1 MKQKLYA
8 FVVFLGLSFLCA
20 DFYALAQPRPRPL
33 DIARHYWAN
42 GVTDSALTAYRM
54 AYEEAPFDVKIYEE
68 YLEKLTEVSR
78 FEEAKLLV
86 EYMQEIRRNDPA
98 ITLDLVDVLAKKGDQ
113 RASKKLLNDLIKN
126 GAQLPD
132 FELKKLADVLIMRR
146 RSEDALELYELA
158 AKAGRNAFDSELI
171 RLYLETGNL
180 EKVFPVYHRLYPYQQ
195 GIEQDIRARLA
206 IILENKPELRPQLE
220 SSLKKLSNK
229 DRANKRLYASLM
241 SWLSQQDGTQAEV
254 LDQLIELDK
263 KDRGSTIAQIMETGR
278 SAFDNR
284 AYTAA
289 NKAFDYIAKYAEDPH
304 YKSQASRLLLQ
315 SHYYQLASI
324 RPIDTTL
331 VRRTEQLMQ
340 AYFESHPEAKT
351 QIEYLWYMDVLGKYN
366 KRPAEA
372 AKKLDEVITNTRVSK
387 EYLGMAKL
395 AIGDYQLLSGR
406 VWEANLTYAQ
416 VDKLFK
422 QDKMGE
428 EARYKQA
435 LLAFYRGDFTWSQTQ
450 LNVLKASTT
459 ELIANDAMN
468 LSVMITENTVTDTS
482 AIPLK
487 MFAAADL
494 MIFQYQYQEADS
506 ILHALLE
513 QFPESDLVDDIWML
527 QASMAKEGGDF
538 TQALKLYSQVVDQYK
553 DGVLADDAMMQM
565 AEIQEIYLKDKVAAR
580 KLYEDLILE
589 FPGSTLASAAR
600 NRLAAIN
607 LSQNP

>member
-8 FVVFLGLSFLCA
+8 FVFLGVLLLCLDWTA
-20 DFYALAQPRPRPL
+20 IAQPRPRPL
-33 DIARHYWAN
+33 DVARHYWAN
-42 GVTDSALTAYRM
+42 GQADSALVAYRV

-68 YLEKLTEVSR
+68 YLEKLSESSR
-78 FEEAKLLV
+78 YDEAQKLV

-98 ITLDLVDVLAKKGDQ
+98 ITLDLADVLAKKGDQ
-113 RASKKLLNDLIKN
+113 RGSKKVLSDLIEN
-126 GAQLPD
+126 GAKLSD
-132 FELKKLADVLIMRR
+132 FDLKKLGDALIMRR
-146 RSEDALELYELA
+146 RNEEALKLYELA
-158 AKAGRNAFDSELI
+158 AKAGRQAFDSELI

-180 EKVFPVYHRLYPYQQ
+180 EKVFPVYHRMYPYQQ

-206 IILENKPELRPQLE
+206 LILENKPELRPQIE
-220 SSLKKLSNK
+220 ASLKKLSTK
-229 DRANKRLYASLM
+229 DRENKSLYASLM
-241 SWLSQQDGTQAEV
+241 SWLAQQDGSQAEV
-254 LDQLIELDK
+254 LDQLIALDR

-284 AYTAA
+284 SYTAA
-289 NKAFDYIAKYAEDPH
+289 NKAFDYIVRNAEDPH
-304 YKSQASRLLLQ
+304 YKAQASRFLMQ
-315 SHYYQLASI
+315 SQYHQLASI
-324 RPIDTTL
+324 RPIDTAM
-331 VRRTEQLMQ
+331 VRRTEQMMHQ
-340 AYFESHPEAKT
+340 YFNQNPEAKT

-366 KRPAEA
+366 KNPEEA
-372 AKKLDEVITNTRVSK
+372 ARLLTEVVEASRVSK

-395 AIGDYQLLSGR
+395 AIGDYQLLSGK

-482 AIPLK
+482 AVPLK

-506 ILHALLE
+506 ILNELLA
-513 QFPESDLVDDIWML
+513 QLTESDLIDDIWML
-527 QASMAKEGGDF
+527 QASIAKEEGDF
-538 TQALKLYSQVVDQYK
+538 SKALKLYSQVAEQYK
-553 DGVLADDAMMQM
+553 EGVLADDAMMQM
-565 AEIQEIYLKDKVAAR
+565 GEIQELYLKDKSAAR
-580 KLYEDLILE
+580 KVYEDLILE
-589 FPGSTLASAAR
+589 FPGSTLAGTAR

-607 LSQNP
+607 LSETP

>member
-8 FVVFLGLSFLCA
+8 FVFLGVLLLCLDWTA
-20 DFYALAQPRPRPL
+20 IAQPRPRPL
-33 DIARHYWAN
+33 DVARHYWAN
-42 GVTDSALTAYRM
+42 GQADSALVAYRV

-68 YLEKLTEVSR
+68 YLEKLSESSR
-78 FEEAKLLV
+78 YDEAQKLV

-98 ITLDLVDVLAKKGDQ
+98 ITLDLADVLAKKGDQ
-113 RASKKLLNDLIKN
+113 RGSRKVLSDLIEN
-126 GAQLPD
+126 GAKLSD
-132 FELKKLADVLIMRR
+132 FDLKKLGDALIMRR
-146 RSEDALELYELA
+146 RNEEALKLYELA
-158 AKAGRNAFDSELI
+158 AKAGRQAFDSELI

-180 EKVFPVYHRLYPYQQ
+180 EKVFPVYHRMYPYQQ

-206 IILENKPELRPQLE
+206 LILENKPELRPQIE
-220 SSLKKLSNK
+220 ASLKKLSTK
-229 DRANKRLYASLM
+229 DRENKSLYASLM
-241 SWLSQQDGTQAEV
+241 SWLAQQDGSQAEV
-254 LDQLIELDK
+254 LDQLIALDR

-284 AYTAA
+284 SYTAA
-289 NKAFDYIAKYAEDPH
+289 NKAFDYIVRNAEDPH
-304 YKSQASRLLLQ
+304 YKAQASRFLLQ
-315 SHYYQLASI
+315 SQYHQLASI
-324 RPIDTTL
+324 RPIDTAM
-331 VRRTEQLMQ
+331 VRRTEQMMHQ
-340 AYFESHPEAKT
+340 YFNHNPEAKT

-366 KRPAEA
+366 KNPEEA
-372 AKKLDEVITNTRVSK
+372 ARLLTEVVEASRVSK

-395 AIGDYQLLSGR
+395 AIGDYQLLSGK
-406 VWEANLTYAQ
+406 VWEANLAYAQ

-482 AIPLK
+482 AVPLK

-506 ILHALLE
+506 ILNALLA
-513 QFPESDLVDDIWML
+513 QFPESDLIDDIWML
-527 QASMAKEGGDF
+527 QASIAKEEGDF
-538 TQALKLYSQVVDQYK
+538 SKALKLYSQVAEQYK
-553 DGVLADDAMMQM
+553 EGVLADDAMMQM
-565 AEIQEIYLKDKVAAR
+565 GEIQELYLKDKSAAR
-580 KLYEDLILE
+580 KVYEDLILE
-589 FPGSTLASAAR
+589 FPGSTLAGTAR

-607 LSQNP
+607 LSETP